1 MQKVSQFDN
10 AEILATA
17 AADYFVQLGNECIL
31 TKGKFTVALSGGSTP
46 IALFKLLASIEYAN
60 KIDWKKV
67 YIFWG
72 DERCVALDSP
82 ENNAYQ
88 ATTILL
94 DKVLVPKKNI
104 FVIPVNETPTNAA
117 IYYEATLKIFFK
129 IDMPLFDLILLGLGD
144 DGHTASLFP
153 LTTILKE
160 KTKLVKE
167 VFLAAKNVWRVS
179 FTEPLINNATH
190 KLFLVVG
197 KAKADILNTI
207 INGGIDT
214 QKYPAQMIKNAE
226 WFVCV

>member
-1 MQKVSQFDN
+1 MQKVTQFDN

-46 IALFKLLASIEYAN
+46 IALFKLLASIEYAS
-60 KIDWKKV
+60 KIDWKKI

-129 IDMPLFDLILLGLGD
+129 TDMPIFDLILLGLGD

-179 FTEPLINNATH
+179 FTEPLINKATH

-214 QKYPAQMIKNAE
+214 KKYPAQMIKNAE
-226 WFVCV
+226 WLVCV